1 MAVKRKPDTES
12 RPTDEIAKD
21 AIAGYPEGIAELR
34 SVLDQRYYDFKSG
47 KVDALNGEAFFEH
60 LRQRGTEFQL
70 RYTHRMNILEAT
82 TQFEKWLEGEV
93 PLVRQD
99 LTLKHAAMAEAVF
112 PFFRATFY
120 RWLQLWP
127 EMCGEVTRAPKVLG
141 VGDLH
146 IENFGTWRD
155 EEGRLIW
162 GVNDLDEAWPAAYTL
177 DLVRLAASA
186 YLAIEDA
193 HLSLTR
199 REASEAIEEGYRDGL
214 AAGGEA
220 FILAEEHQWLR
231 LLALSKLRDPVAF
244 WKKLQAC
251 APYTAKPPQE
261 VRNLLEAAMPAPK
274 SAYTLKKRIAG
285 LGSLGH
291 PRILAISS
299 WQGALIAREA
309 KAIRPSA
316 WVWIKGSKT
325 ADIYGLKLVQRS
337 VRVRDPFVTFHGRWL
352 VRRLAPDC
360 SRIELASL
368 PAERDEARLLY
379 AMGWETANMHLG
391 TPRAVKDVRRDIA
404 KRKNRW
410 LHKSAKAMCKATLKD
425 WETWR
430 HGWKRL
436 TKS

>member
-1 MAVKRKPDTES
+1 
-12 RPTDEIAKD
+12 
-21 AIAGYPEGIAELR
+21 
-34 SVLDQRYYDFKSG
+34 
-47 KVDALNGEAFFEH
+47 
-60 LRQRGTEFQL
+60 
-70 RYTHRMNILEAT
+70 MNIIEAT
-82 TQFEKWLEGEV
+82 TEFEKWLERQV

-127 EMCGEVTRAPKVLG
+127 EVCGDVTKAPKVLG

-177 DLVRLAASA
+177 DLVRVAASA
-186 YLAIEDA
+186 YLAIGAE
-193 HLSLTR
+193 HLGLTR

-214 AAGGEA
+214 ASGGRA
-220 FILAEEHQWLR
+220 FVLAEDHQWLR
-231 LLALSKLRDPVAF
+231 LIAQSKLRDPVHF
-244 WKKLQAC
+244 WEKMNAC
-251 APYTAKPPQE
+251 PAYTAKAPDE
-261 VRNLLEAAMPAPK
+261 VRKFIEAALPPPK
-274 SAYTLKKRIAG
+274 SPYILKKRIAG

-299 WQGALIAREA
+299 WQGAYVAREA
-309 KAIRPSA
+309 KGIRPSA
-316 WVWIKGSKT
+316 WVWVKKSKS
-325 ADIYGLKLVQRS
+325 ADIYGLKLVHRA
-337 VRVRDPFVTFHGRWL
+337 VRVRDPFVIFHGRWL

-379 AMGWETANMHLG
+379 AMGFETANMHLG
-391 TPRAVKDVRRDIA
+391 TPSAIKDVKRDLA

-410 LHKSAKAMCKATLKD
+410 LHKAAKGMCKATLKD
-425 WETWR
+425 WEAWR
-430 HGWKRL
+430 RGWKKL